1 MVRLIPIRVCSTSHL
16 ELPYLNTI
24 HEARYTLPAANPVQM
39 KATNE
44 IVVNRCILTLI
55 TTPSLRAVHLF
66 HFKKEETDLLIFEPE
81 EDPLKPYEVKG
92 AMMYGM
98 QEVKNGLTSE
108 MKRTKISSTSFIHS
122 TRSIVR
128 RFENLDK
135 TDKIFVVMIFK
146 DFAFSTGSY
155 YDEHLLCRALL
166 DYRPRKQDKVIR
178 KVERKVEFIQPNICY
193 KEHGRQIEKIGGMEN
208 DRSKKRHTNNRKRGK
223 SSGRNKR

>member
-1 MVRLIPIRVCSTSHL
+1 LIPVKVCSTSHL
-16 ELPYLNTI
+16 ELPYLNSI
-24 HEARYTLPAANPVQM
+24 HVAKHTLPAVKPVQM

-44 IVVNRCILTLI
+44 IVINRCILTLI
-55 TTPSLRAVHLF
+55 TTPNLRAVHLF
-66 HFKKEETDLLIFEPE
+66 HFKKEETDWFIFDPE

-108 MKRTKISSTSFIHS
+108 MQQTKISSTSFIHS
-122 TRSIVR
+122 TTSIVR
-128 RFENLDK
+128 RLEKLDK
-135 TDKIFVVMIFK
+135 TDKIFVVMVFK
-146 DFAFSTGSY
+146 DCAFSTGSY

-166 DYRPRKQDKVIR
+166 DYRPRRQDKVIR

-193 KEHGRQIEKIGGMEN
+193 KEHGRQIEKIGGMKN
-208 DRSKKRHTNNRKRGK
+208 DRSKKQHANNRRRGK